1 MMRFRDTEVGL
12 PAGEVWLGGRL
23 LHAPGSRGL
32 VLVTER
38 GNGRMSDTRN
48 AYIASVLNSHGL
60 ATLQF
65 ALLSRSEEHKS
76 PDTWHNVSILATRI
90 LAVIEWVKHQPSLE
104 KLPLGLLA
112 QDEAAGAMVRVAN
125 KPGSPLKALVSRS
138 GRPDLAGIQPLKD
151 LNLPLLLLTG
161 SADFDITAVNDHVG
175 ALLEAPHETAVL
187 SDASHNFEEPGALDR
202 AAQMI
207 AEWFVRWLK

>member
-1 MMRFRDTEVGL
+1 MMKFRDTEVGL

-23 LHAPGSRGL
+23 LHAPGAQGL
-32 VLVTER
+32 VLITER
-38 GNGRMSDTRN
+38 GTGRMSDTRN
-48 AYIASVLNSHGL
+48 AYIASVLNGHGL

-90 LAVIEWVKHQPSLE
+90 LAVIEWVSHQPILE
-104 KLPLGLLA
+104 QLPLGLLA

-138 GRPDLAGIQPLKD
+138 GRPDLAGMQPLKD
-151 LNLPLLLLTG
+151 LNRPLLVLTG
-161 SADFDITAVNDHVG
+161 ATDFHLTAVSHSVET
-175 ALLEAPHETAVL
+175 LLEAPHETSIL
-187 SDASHNFEEPGALDR
+187 SDVSHKFEEPGALDR

-207 AEWFVRWLK
+207 AEWFMRLLK